1 MPTDPTPEA
10 TSLPHPDAG
19 LLERDQLI
27 TTAELSAFLSI
38 PTSTLRQWSYLGT
51 GPKALRVGRH
61 LRYEPAEVR
70 RWLAEECTRTR
81 RDWIA

>member
-10 TSLPHPDAG
+10 TSLPRRDAG

-51 GPKALRVGRH
+51 SPKALRVGRH
-61 LRYEPAEVR
+61 LRYEPTEVR

>member
-1 MPTDPTPEA
+1 MPTDPTPEP
-10 TSLPHPDAG
+10 TSLPRSDAG

-38 PTSTLRQWSYLGT
+38 PASTLRQWSYHGT
-51 GPKALRVGRH
+51 GPKPLRVGRH
-61 LRYEPAEVR
+61 LRYEPTEVR
-70 RWLAEECTRTR
+70 RWLSEECTRPR